1 MMSTEQ
7 TVGQRIRAMREKRG
21 WTQAQLGEKAYLDH
35 TAVSRIEHDRVTP
48 TRRTLRDIA
57 EAFSVPVEEL
67 TGDKG

>member
-1 MMSTEQ
+1 MMATEQ

-35 TAVSRIEHDRVTP
+35 TAVSRIEHDRVRP

-57 EAFSVPVEEL
+57 EAFGVPAEEL
-67 TGDKG
+67 TGDK